1 MKLEIKTYNNNSYPV
16 YIENGLLD
24 KVNELL
30 PTSNKTLL
38 LTDDNISEEYI
49 NKILEKRD
57 NVCCYIIKN
66 GEKSKNIDNYL
77 EILKVL
83 TENEFSRND
92 TLIALG
98 GGVVG
103 DLGGFIAS
111 TYKRGLRFINLPTS
125 LLAMVDS
132 SIGGKTGINFLGYKN
147 VLGSFYNPEI
157 VLIDP
162 LLLKTLPQ
170 RHLKNGM
177 VEAIKCGLI
186 KDKELFDIFEKEDK
200 EVIFSFSKI
209 EEIICRSLVVKKEIV
224 EEDQFEKGTRKLL
237 NFGHTYGHAIEAL
250 NLDEIYHGE
259 AVALGMIKML
269 DGENKLRLINVLKKL
284 EINTEFDF
292 VKNKDELYEK
302 IIQDK
307 KIKNDKIT
315 LVKVDVIGNGYLKEE
330 KIENLK

>member
-1 MKLEIKTYNNNSYPV
+1 MKLEIKINNSSYPV

-24 KVNELL
+24 KVSELL
-30 PTSNKTLL
+30 LPSSKTLL
-38 LTDDNISEEYI
+38 LTDDIISEKYI

-57 NVCCYIIKN
+57 NVYCYIIKN

-209 EEIICRSLVVKKEIV
+209 EEIIYRSLVVKKEIV

-307 KIKNDKIT
+307 KIKDDRIT
-315 LVKVDVIGNGYLKEE
+315 LVKVDVIGNGYLIEE
-330 KIENLK
+330 KIENLR

>member
-24 KVNELL
+24 KVNDLL
-30 PTSNKTLL
+30 PVSDKTLL
-38 LTDDNISEEYI
+38 LTDDNICEEYL
-49 NKILEKRD
+49 NKILKKRN
-57 NVCCYIIKN
+57 NVFCYTIKN
-66 GEKSKNIDNYL
+66 GEKSKNIENYL
-77 EILKVL
+77 EILKFL
-83 TENEFSRND
+83 TEHEFSPD
-92 TLIALG
+92 DILISLG

-111 TYKRGLRFINLPTS
+111 TYKRGMRFISIPTS

-132 SIGGKTGINFLGYKN
+132 SIGGKTGIDFLEYKN
-147 VLGSFYNPEI
+147 ILGSFYNPKM

-162 LLLKTLPQ
+162 SLLKTLSP

-186 KDKELFDIFEKEDK
+186 KDKKLFDIFEKEDK
-200 EVIFSFSKI
+200 DVIFSFSKI
-209 EEIICRSLVVKKEIV
+209 EEIIYRSLLVKKEIV
-224 EEDQFEKGTRKLL
+224 EEDPFEKGTRKLL

-269 DGENKLRLINVLKKL
+269 DGENKFRLINVLKKL

-292 VKNKDELYEK
+292 VKNKDKLYKK

-307 KIKNDKIT
+307 KIKDDKIT